1 MIASS
6 HIESVNACIK
16 KMLFNSDVSLCKLI
30 FEIHKLLDE
39 QDKKNRYEYWKL
51 IIPFVKNLEQAN
63 FLFTEVNK
71 CCQNFLIPKI
81 LKLQRDEINQSLYY
95 VASLVDQQDIIAIN
109 DESYDD
115 KCAES
120 PGATINQLI
129 EVCGSNN
136 IKEIWAIEVGNSLK
150 AKHHVILLKNDAHIC
165 SCLMVIRKGIVC
177 RHYLRVMLNT
187 CEARFHIR
195 LIPSRWYQN
204 IRTRHMNH
212 LLLLISFMT
221 IHPLMQYKKITF
233 LI

>member
-6 HIESVNACIK
+6 RVESVNACIK
-16 KMLFNSDVSLCKLI
+16 KMLFNSDVSLCELMS
-30 FEIHKLLDE
+30 EIHKLLDE
-39 QDKKNRYEYWKL
+39 QDKRNRYQDWML
-51 IIPFVKNLEQAN
+51 AIPSVKNLEQVN
-63 FLFTEVNK
+63 FLFTKLDK
-71 CCQNFLIPKI
+71 CCQSFLTPVI

-95 VASLVDQQDIIAIN
+95 AASLVGQQDIIAIN

-165 SCLMVIRKGIVC
+165 SCLMVIRKEIVC
-177 RHYLRVMLNT
+177 RHYL
-187 CEARFHIR
+187 
-195 LIPSRWYQN
+195 
-204 IRTRHMNH
+204 
-212 LLLLISFMT
+212 
-221 IHPLMQYKKITF
+221 
-233 LI
+233 